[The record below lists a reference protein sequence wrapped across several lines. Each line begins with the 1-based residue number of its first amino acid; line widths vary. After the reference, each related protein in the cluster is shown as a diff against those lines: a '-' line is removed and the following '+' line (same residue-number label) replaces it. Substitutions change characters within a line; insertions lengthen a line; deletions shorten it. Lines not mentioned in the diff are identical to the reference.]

1 MTAQMG
7 RLTGKTVVFTG
18 TLDQLTRNEAEE
30 LASKLGAGIGS
41 SVTQTK
47 AHETL
52 LVAGTGAEPKTL
64 KDAKKFNVV
73 PMDEG
78 SWLSL
83 AGVLPARTITVRFA
97 MTKSDGG
104 ELPDFSLLPKGKKNL
119 AYILSCMEFDPCFDE
134 VAYQIDDW
142 RLLDSGLREFTFKN
156 DVLNGHPT
164 PVVEFSVRGASD
176 DMAFLR
182 GVWTSS
188 YRLMVPELMNGKQP
202 FFFEDFNGYAAI
214 VPSAPGDKEVGNKA
228 KKTKKTKKIIDLK
241 ASIAAIKESE
251 EDSVSKEVYENPD
264 LYLALIAEETDYS
277 GVALIVQNYM
287 PDSLRSN
294 RDLMET
300 LIRHDAQ
307 LYEVLGAPLNDDK
320 GLLELALSSD
330 LDLFR
335 FAGAEVSNDRSIV
348 GPFLKKWLRE
358 KPESLMPISWLPL
371 SLVKELKFIESAG
384 LKSMPRKPGYNRF
397 VIQVEQWDFT
407 ESKAKAAARH
417 GSFVQAVIKDKNAQV
432 FDELIQRENSDG
444 VKTFSFLY
452 LKGMTLEDLN
462 DYFNSLAAKK
472 VPAAST
478 TVYDLENPNYMNYQD
493 GEISSG
499 SIDSDE
505 ADEDRDVYK
514 GSIEYRNLG
523 VWPIKYLDP
532 YQ

>member
-1 MTAQMG
+1 M
-7 RLTGKTVVFTG
+7 
-18 TLDQLTRNEAEE
+18 
-30 LASKLGAGIGS
+30 
-41 SVTQTK
+41 
-47 AHETL
+47 
-52 LVAGTGAEPKTL
+52 
-64 KDAKKFNVV
+64 
-73 PMDEG
+73 
-78 SWLSL
+78 
-83 AGVLPARTITVRFA
+83 
-97 MTKSDGG
+97 
-104 ELPDFSLLPKGKKNL
+104 
-119 AYILSCMEFDPCFDE
+119 
-134 VAYQIDDW
+134 
-142 RLLDSGLREFTFKN
+142 
-156 DVLNGHPT
+156 
-164 PVVEFSVRGASD
+164 
-176 DMAFLR
+176 
-182 GVWTSS
+182 
-188 YRLMVPELMNGKQP
+188 
-202 FFFEDFNGYAAI
+202 
-214 VPSAPGDKEVGNKA
+214 
-228 KKTKKTKKIIDLK
+228 
-241 ASIAAIKESE
+241 
-251 EDSVSKEVYENPD
+251 
-264 LYLALIAEETDYS
+264 
-277 GVALIVQNYM
+277 
-287 PDSLRSN
+287 
-294 RDLMET
+294 
-300 LIRHDAQ
+300 
-307 LYEVLGAPLNDDK
+307 NDDK

-397 VIQVEQWDFT
+397 VIQVEQEEFT

-478 TVYDLENPNYMNYQD
+478 TVYDLENPNYMNYED